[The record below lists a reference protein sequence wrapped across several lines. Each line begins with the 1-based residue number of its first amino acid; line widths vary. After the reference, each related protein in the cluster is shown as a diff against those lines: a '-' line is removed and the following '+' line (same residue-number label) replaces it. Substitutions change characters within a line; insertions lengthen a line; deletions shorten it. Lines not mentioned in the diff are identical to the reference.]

1 MSDLNETLSKVI
13 NYGLP
18 SPTRPAP
25 PMPTCKPLAKSAEE
39 MLMKAVEYL
48 MLGLDE
54 SIYRGDG
61 DFTRGKIYAYEDMA
75 AHLEMLIKGLNN
87 EKV

>member
-1 MSDLNETLSKVI
+1 MKFFSGED
-13 NYGLP
+13 
-18 SPTRPAP
+18 SPKRYDSFPIASTGT

-75 AHLEMLIKGLNN
+75 AHLEILIK
-87 EKV
+87 EAKQ